1 MCTIAQAGRQWP
13 SSCGGIGQICPL
25 PASQPRLIPGL
36 PKRRWAASRFCRPA
50 CRSDPFWKVSQK
62 NPAQPA
68 GHAGVVPAEDFKH
81 GSRSVRLRD
90 SLRPVIMIS
99 SCPAVILPAAS
110 LNRNPSPTGDSCFTR
125 ENPAARQHKGF
136 VLPAGVRV
144 PRRCHPVT
152 CLPKAAAGTT
162 AR

>member
-13 SSCGGIGQICPL
+13 PSCGGIGQICPL
-25 PASQPRLIPGL
+25 PASQPGLSPGYQSGVGRQAGFVGPPAVLIRFGNFLKKSGAAYRP
-36 PKRRWAASRFCRPA
+36 RRGRTGR
-50 CRSDPFWKVSQK
+50 R
-62 NPAQPA
+62 AQ
-68 GHAGVVPAEDFKH
+68 
-81 GSRSVRLRD
+81 VRLMAVRLWD

-144 PRRCHPVT
+144 PPRCYLLT
-152 CLPKAAAGTT
+152 CLPKAAAGTP

>member
-13 SSCGGIGQICPL
+13 PSCGGIGQICPL
-25 PASQPRLIPGL
+25 PASQPGISPGYQSGVGRQAGFVG
-36 PKRRWAASRFCRPA
+36 PPAVRIRFGK
-50 CRSDPFWKVSQK
+50 FLKK

-144 PRRCHPVT
+144 PLRCYLLT